1 VGFGGFL
8 VSSFA
13 LRVLGGRK
21 LGCCRVASLGSGV
34 WEPCGF
40 SEPGSYR
47 LLVLRFGGLRVR
59 VLQGCKFEVWR
70 MGSFAVF
77 PGQVATACLVGGWDR
92 AGAIPAA
99 GVVGGLWTSSAR
111 ALPELPQD
119 SPKAPQ
125 NPRRDLAE
133 VSQSSRRVFPGLAQ
147 GWRRVLAGLPGS
159 SPRTSTESSGLW
171 GEGSP
176 WYFRTDLRRSKK
188 TS

>member
-1 VGFGGFL
+1 LGFFVSVLRCGCWGVAGWGVAGLQVWGLEGGK
-8 VSSFA
+8 A
-13 LRVLGGRK
+13 
-21 LGCCRVASLGSGV
+21 
-34 WEPCGF
+34 CGF

-47 LLVLRFGGLRVR
+47 LFVLRFGGLRVR
-59 VLQGCKFEVWR
+59 VLQGCKFEIWR
-70 MGSFAVF
+70 VGSVAVF
-77 PGQVATACLVGGWDR
+77 PSQVATACLVGGLDR

-147 GWRRVLAGLPGS
+147 GWRRVLAGLSES

-171 GEGSP
+171 GKGSP
-176 WYFRTDLRRSKK
+176 GYFRTDLRRSKK